1 MFCFLETDVREQK
14 VRKQEMI
21 CIMKSSLKIAQK
33 TKITFLFAKLCF
45 SFLNK
50 NIFYSWRHIFFK
62 IPNNLI
68 VSAFAFFFV
77 EVDTKNIDMHQQ
89 KP

>member
-33 TKITFLFAKLCF
+33 TKITFLL
-45 SFLNK
+45 SETLL
-50 NIFYSWRHIFFK
+50 IFFK
-62 IPNNLI
+62 QKYSL
-68 VSAFAFFFV
+68 FLETYFF
-77 EVDTKNIDMHQQ
+77 
-89 KP
+89 